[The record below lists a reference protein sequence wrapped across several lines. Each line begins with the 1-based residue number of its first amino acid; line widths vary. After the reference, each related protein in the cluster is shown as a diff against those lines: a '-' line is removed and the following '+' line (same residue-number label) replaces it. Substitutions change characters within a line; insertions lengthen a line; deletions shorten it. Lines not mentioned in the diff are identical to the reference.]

1 MTSHV
6 PALTIFLLLGRSSGT
21 LGRFAGMWDVLLG
34 RERALL
40 TSHVPQKNYLEV
52 TVGRYLFLNS
62 RPCTDTLLAQSTPP
76 ASLGRLVHKRTF
88 ISEVSVVF
96 SNPLSMRVEYRVSLI
111 FVATHSNPVD
121 SKSIILVS
129 HLDRAFVFSG
139 NVNKWLNNNS
149 SKFGH
154 PI

>member
-1 MTSHV
+1 MFCLNTKK
-6 PALTIFLLLGRSSGT
+6 IFFSWDFRSLHDTVIFQRVEAS
-21 LGRFAGMWDVLLG
+21 W
-34 RERALL
+34 
-40 TSHVPQKNYLEV
+40 SQKNIRLA

-76 ASLGRLVHKRTF
+76 ASLGRVVHKRTF

-121 SKSIILVS
+121 SKSIILAS
-129 HLDRAFVFSG
+129 HLDRAFIFSG
-139 NVNKWLNNNS
+139 NVNK
-149 SKFGH
+149 
-154 PI
+154 